1 MIDKE
6 RMLEHLES
14 FPRRVLEGFDLAKD
28 IRVEKPI
35 KRIVAVG
42 MGGSG
47 VSGLLLRSYLK
58 DKPYVEP
65 VQSDELPPG
74 VDQETLAFLVS
85 YSGETRETL
94 DAYREAQRKFC
105 KILAITSGGKLERLA
120 AADSKVRLKIPEGLP
135 PRAALPYLFFPML
148 RVLQNAEL
156 IPDQRDVVMSLA
168 KVLQNEEYRQRGEE
182 LASEL
187 KDRVTVLYA
196 TPFMAPAAYRM
207 KCQLN
212 ENAKCP
218 AFVNVFPELLHNE
231 VEGFQNTR
239 ADFHIIM
246 LREDSLAGPMSRDFK
261 VVKRVL
267 KARCKVTELV
277 FSEKDR
283 LSQLFSAVHLG
294 DWASYF
300 LAIKC
305 DTDPTPTPVI
315 SEIKRHGPVV

>member
-105 KILAITSGGKLERLA
+105 KILAITSGGKLERSEEHTSEPQPQFHL
-120 AADSKVRLKIPEGLP
+120 
-135 PRAALPYLFFPML
+135 LF
-148 RVLQNAEL
+148 
-156 IPDQRDVVMSLA
+156 
-168 KVLQNEEYRQRGEE
+168 
-182 LASEL
+182 
-187 KDRVTVLYA
+187 
-196 TPFMAPAAYRM
+196 
-207 KCQLN
+207 
-212 ENAKCP
+212 
-218 AFVNVFPELLHNE
+218 
-231 VEGFQNTR
+231 
-239 ADFHIIM
+239 
-246 LREDSLAGPMSRDFK
+246 
-261 VVKRVL
+261 
-267 KARCKVTELV
+267 
-277 FSEKDR
+277 
-283 LSQLFSAVHLG
+283 
-294 DWASYF
+294 
-300 LAIKC
+300 
-305 DTDPTPTPVI
+305 
-315 SEIKRHGPVV
+315 